1 MTVIGSSDRMPRSW
15 CAGEGTLATARQGC
29 AVGKGPMAPVG
40 SGMKKLGYWAA
51 TILISDAA
59 ASVVLRY
66 AAINGNG

>member
-1 MTVIGSSDRMPRSW
+1 
-15 CAGEGTLATARQGC
+15 
-29 AVGKGPMAPVG
+29 
-40 SGMKKLGYWAA
+40 MKKLGYWAA